1 MGANGVKWGGNSP
14 TRCVAMDE
22 QRSPADRSL
31 IQELINAKW
40 AQLMRAVAEMM
51 AQQGL
56 GNAGGL
62 RNLMSKSR

>member
-1 MGANGVKWGGNSP
+1 
-14 TRCVAMDE
+14 MDE